1 MTTSQTF
8 YITGGTLPVNA
19 PSYVDRC
26 ADNELF
32 QTLKLGE
39 FCYVL
44 TSRQMGKSSLMV
56 RTADRLRRDG
66 VAVAVLDLTALGR
79 NLTLEQWYDG
89 LLNRLGRQ
97 LGLEDE
103 LEAFWQAHE
112 RLGPLQRVM
121 QALRSV
127 VLEKIQAPVVIFVDE
142 IDVVRSLP
150 FSSDEFFAA
159 IRELFN
165 ARTESPELHRL
176 TFCLLGVATPSDLI
190 RDTRLTPFNIGKRIE
205 LDDFTAAESALLAQG
220 LGRDLT
226 QAAKLLERIYHWTN
240 GHPYLSQRLC
250 QAIAVDATI
259 TNAAGVDRACEELFL
274 SSRARERDD
283 NLLFVREQVLRTD
296 TDHAALLTLYRRIH
310 TSKKVP
316 DDETNPLI
324 DILRLAGLARV
335 RENHLR
341 VRNRIYGRAF
351 DGDWIDA
358 NMPDAER
365 RRQRAAFRRGLLRM
379 GIAAGVVIACL
390 IGGGWW
396 YLDGDVW
403 KHEAYYN
410 TYVKRFGLPEGV
422 GKLTK
427 KQVRHRAV
435 SLLFISEG
443 RKNRPHTMMAVN
455 SAGECT
461 PRHGIGTYLKAVEDW
476 ETQSP
481 LRECRWEFARD
492 GKGNVVYEKAFD
504 KEDRLVWGVV
514 YSPDTE
520 PDKAYA
526 HYVGPDGYPMPQ
538 KGATAEFVEFT
549 YSKEGHETLTRYTDR
564 EGRPATGLDRAYGR
578 RQKYDDRGLVI
589 EMVSLDPSDRPMI
602 DEAGNSGQRLKYDS
616 LGNLLEDLALDTE
629 FEPVLLNDGWHKMVQ
644 RFDTNGNQIEQACFD
659 TAGKPV
665 LLKDGY
671 HKAKY
676 KYDKRGKQIE
686 IAFFDTTGKPVLNKD
701 GVHKWTSRYDERGNR
716 IEQAYFDIAGKPVLH
731 KDGYHKWITRYDE
744 HGNQI
749 ELAYF
754 DIAGK
759 PVLLKSSYHKAKHKY
774 DKHGNQIEIAL
785 FDTTGKPVLNKD
797 GAHKWTSHYDERGNQ
812 IELAY
817 FDAAGKPVLH
827 RDGYHKRTARY
838 DERGK
843 LIELAC
849 FGTAEQPISF
859 KNETHHRWT
868 SRYDER
874 GNQIERT
881 YFGTDG
887 QPVLHKDGYH
897 KWTARYDERSNRVEL
912 AFFDI
917 AGKPVLHKDG
927 YHKST
932 ARYDERGKQIEQ
944 AYFGT
949 DNQPVSLKD
958 ETYHKWTARYD
969 ERGNQI
975 ELAYFGTAEQPV
987 SFKNENHH
995 KLTSR
1000 YDERGNQTGKAYF
1013 GTDGQPVLHKDGNHK
1028 WTARYDKHGN
1038 QIELAY
1044 FDAAGKPVLHR
1055 DGYHKS
1061 TARYD
1066 ERGNRIEQAY
1076 FDIAGKPVL
1085 HKDGYHKWTA
1095 RYDEHGNQ
1103 IELAA
1108 FDATGQ
1114 PKAKL
1119 TFRKDGT
1126 KSQQVIFTS
1135 DGHTSTKYNERE
1147 KQIEESYF
1155 DTSGEPMMLFDSYGY
1170 HKITFHYD
1178 EGGNRIEEHYFDTK
1192 GHQLVRSGITVI
1204 SIFPDSQGEKLG
1216 IQPGDVIIQYDGQ
1229 RFAEVATFIAHRE
1242 TEPADGPSKIL
1253 EVQRGADRLQF
1264 KIKPGKIGVE
1274 LRTRFATERP

>member
-19 PSYVDRC
+19 PSYVERC

-205 LDDFTAAESALLAQG
+205 LDDFTVAESALLAQG

-250 QAIAVDATI
+250 QAIAANATI

-310 TSKKVP
+310 ANKKVP

-335 RENHLR
+335 HENHLR
-341 VRNRIYGRAF
+341 VRNRIYARAF
-351 DGDWIDA
+351 DGNWIDA

-379 GIAAGVVIACL
+379 GIAAGVVISGL

-410 TYVKRFGLPEGV
+410 AYVKRFGLPQGV

-443 RKNRPHTMMAVN
+443 RKNPPHTMMAAN

-476 ETQSP
+476 ETQSTM
-481 LRECRWEFARD
+481 RECRWEFARD
-492 GKGNVVYEKAFD
+492 GKSNVVYEKAFD
-504 KEDRLVWGVV
+504 KEDRLVWGLV

-549 YSKEGHETLTRYTDR
+549 YSKEGHETFTRYTDR
-564 EGRPATGLDRAYGR
+564 AGEPATGPDRAHGR
-578 RQKYDDRGLVI
+578 RQKYDDRGLVV
-589 EMVSLDPSDRPMI
+589 EMVSLDPSGQPMI
-602 DEAGNSGQRLKYDS
+602 DEAGNARFRMKYDS
-616 LGNLLEDLALDTE
+616 LGNILEGLALNTK
-629 FEPVLLNDGWHKMVQ
+629 FNPVLVNDGWHKVIN
-644 RFDTNGNQIEQACFD
+644 RLDANGN
-659 TAGKPV
+659 
-665 LLKDGY
+665 
-671 HKAKY
+671 H
-676 KYDKRGKQIE
+676 
-686 IAFFDTTGKPVLNKD
+686 
-701 GVHKWTSRYDERGNR
+701 

-731 KDGYHKWITRYDE
+731 KDGYHKSTVRYDE
-744 HGNQI
+744 RGKQI
-749 ELAYF
+749 ETALFDTTGKPILDKDGTHKWTSRYDERGNRIEQAYF
-754 DIAGK
+754 GTDGK
-759 PVLLKSSYHKAKHKY
+759 PVLLKDETYHKLTSRYDERGNRVEQAFFDIVGKPVLQKDGYHKSTVRY
-774 DKHGNQIEIAL
+774 DERGKQIETAL

-797 GAHKWTSHYDERGNQ
+797 GTHK
-812 IELAY
+812 
-817 FDAAGKPVLH
+817 
-827 RDGYHKRTARY
+827 
-838 DERGK
+838 
-843 LIELAC
+843 
-849 FGTAEQPISF
+849 
-859 KNETHHRWT
+859 WT

-874 GNQIERT
+874 GN
-881 YFGTDG
+881 
-887 QPVLHKDGYH
+887 
-897 KWTARYDERSNRVEL
+897 
-912 AFFDI
+912 
-917 AGKPVLHKDG
+917 
-927 YHKST
+927 
-932 ARYDERGKQIEQ
+932 QIEQ

-975 ELAYFGTAEQPV
+975 EQAYFGTAEQPI

-1044 FDAAGKPVLHR
+1044 FDAAGKPVLHK

-1103 IELAA
+1103 TELAA

-1155 DTSGEPMMLFDSYGY
+1155 DTSGEPMMLFDGYGY

>member
-19 PSYVDRC
+19 PSYVERC

-250 QAIAVDATI
+250 QAIAANATI

-310 TSKKVP
+310 TSKKIP

-335 RENHLR
+335 HENHLR

-396 YLDGDVW
+396 YLDGYAWEHKV
-403 KHEAYYN
+403 YYN
-410 TYVKRFGLPEGV
+410 IFYAKRFGLPQGV

-435 SLLFISEG
+435 SLLFISQG

-461 PRHGIGTYLKAVEDW
+461 PRHRIGTYLKAVEDW

-481 LRECRWEFARD
+481 MRECRWEFAHD
-492 GKGNVVYEKAFD
+492 SKGDVVYEKAFNREG
-504 KEDRLVWGVV
+504 KLVWGLV
-514 YSPDTE
+514 YSPDTK

-549 YSKEGHETLTRYTDR
+549 YSKEGYETFTRYTDR
-564 EGRPATGLDRAYGR
+564 AGEPATGPDRAYGR
-578 RQKYDDRGLVI
+578 RQKYDDRGLVV
-589 EMVSLDPSDRPMI
+589 EMVHLDPSGQPII
-602 DEAGNSGQRLKYDS
+602 DEAGNIGFRRKYDS
-616 LGNLLEDLALDTE
+616 LGNILETTVFDTK
-629 FEPVLLNDGWHKMVQ
+629 FEPALANGSWHKKIL
-644 RFDTNGNQIEQACFD
+644 RFDANGNPIEQA
-659 TAGKPV
+659 
-665 LLKDGY
+665 
-671 HKAKY
+671 
-676 KYDKRGKQIE
+676 
-686 IAFFDTTGKPVLNKD
+686 FFD
-701 GVHKWTSRYDERGNR
+701 
-716 IEQAYFDIAGKPVLH
+716 I
-731 KDGYHKWITRYDE
+731 
-744 HGNQI
+744 
-749 ELAYF
+749 
-754 DIAGK
+754 
-759 PVLLKSSYHKAKHKY
+759 
-774 DKHGNQIEIAL
+774 
-785 FDTTGKPVLNKD
+785 
-797 GAHKWTSHYDERGNQ
+797 
-812 IELAY
+812 
-817 FDAAGKPVLH
+817 
-827 RDGYHKRTARY
+827 
-838 DERGK
+838 
-843 LIELAC
+843 
-849 FGTAEQPISF
+849 
-859 KNETHHRWT
+859 
-868 SRYDER
+868 
-874 GNQIERT
+874 
-881 YFGTDG
+881 DG
-887 QPVLHKDGYH
+887 QPVLHKNGYH
-897 KWTARYDERSNRVEL
+897 KQTVRYDEHGNRIEL

-917 AGKPVLHKDG
+917 AGKPILLKDG
-927 YHKST
+927 YHKV
-932 ARYDERGKQIEQ
+932 RRKYD
-944 AYFGT
+944 
-949 DNQPVSLKD
+949 N
-958 ETYHKWTARYD
+958 
-969 ERGNQI
+969 RGNEI
-975 ELAYFGTAEQPV
+975 ETA
-987 SFKNENHH
+987 
-995 KLTSR
+995 L
-1000 YDERGNQTGKAYF
+1000 
-1013 GTDGQPVLHKDGNHK
+1013 
-1028 WTARYDKHGN
+1028 
-1038 QIELAY
+1038 
-1044 FDAAGKPVLHR
+1044 FD
-1055 DGYHKS
+1055 
-1061 TARYD
+1061 T
-1066 ERGNRIEQAY
+1066 
-1076 FDIAGKPVL
+1076 AGKPVL

-1095 RYDEHGNQ
+1095 RYDERGNQ
-1103 IELAA
+1103 IESAS

-1147 KQIEESYF
+1147 KRIEESYF
-1155 DTSGEPMMLFDSYGY
+1155 DTSGKPMMLFDGYGY
-1170 HKITFHYD
+1170 HKITFHD
-1178 EGGNRIEEHYFDTK
+1178 GEGGNRIEEHYFDTK